1 MSRYQS
7 LSTICSSRLNT
18 RNTLVV
24 VLAAL
29 VVSGCAF
36 SGCSRRSQFLERQ
49 VTLGERT
56 FKYRVWLP
64 HHYTKLHYWPVILY
78 LHGSAERGSD
88 NDRQV
93 SAGLAPALERYGERY
108 KAIVIFPQCDSGR
121 EWYGESELMV
131 QAELAAAIREFHGD
145 SRRVFL
151 TGVSMGGAGTWYMAR
166 HNREWAAL
174 VPIAGEVSR
183 HPDDPFPS
191 DPPPDIAR
199 IVGSRDPYATL
210 AAQIGH
216 TPVWAFHGA
225 HDDVVSVTESRS
237 MVAALKQAGGNVRYT
252 EYPNGEHDVWDDAY
266 ADPAMVHWMLQ
277 QRLR

>member
-1 MSRYQS
+1 MSRFLS
-7 LSTICSSRLNT
+7 PSTICSSSVSI

-36 SGCSRRSQFLERQ
+36 SGCSRRSQFLERE
-49 VTLGERT
+49 VTLGDHT
-56 FKYRVWLP
+56 YKYRVWLP
-64 HHYTKLHYWPVILY
+64 HHYTKLHQWPVILY

-93 SAGLAPALERYGERY
+93 STGLAPALERYGERY
-108 KAIVIFPQCDSGR
+108 KAIVVFPQCDSGR

-131 QAELAAAIREFHGD
+131 QAELEAAIREFHGD

-151 TGVSMGGAGTWYMAR
+151 TGISMGGAGTWYMAR

-174 VPIAGEVSR
+174 VPIAAEVSR
-183 HPDDPFPS
+183 HSDDPFPS

-210 AAQIGH
+210 AAQIGR

-225 HDDVVSVTESRS
+225 HDDVVPVTETRL

-266 ADPAMVHWMLQ
+266 ADAAMVHWMLQ
-277 QRLR
+277 QKLR